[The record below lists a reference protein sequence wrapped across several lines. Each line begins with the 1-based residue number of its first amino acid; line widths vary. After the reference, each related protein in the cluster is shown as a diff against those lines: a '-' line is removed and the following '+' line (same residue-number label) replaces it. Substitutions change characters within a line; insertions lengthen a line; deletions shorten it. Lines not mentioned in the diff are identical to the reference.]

1 MKILRTPDERFAA
14 LPDYPFAPHYIDV
27 ESGDGQPL
35 RMHYLDE
42 GPRDGAIVL
51 MLHGEPTWSYLYR
64 TVIQRVVASGLRAI
78 APDLPGFGRSDKPA
92 DRGDYTYA
100 RHLAWLLSFLDAL
113 GLRHIN
119 LLCQDWGGLLG
130 LRLVAEHPGRFDRVI
145 AANTSL
151 PTGDRPPSEAFLMWQ
166 QMSQTLPEFV
176 AGRIVQR
183 FCLRPMSD
191 AVAAAY
197 DAPYPDD
204 SFTAGARKFPLL
216 VPTSPQDPETVP
228 NRRAWESLSQFSRP
242 FLTIFGDSDP
252 ITSGAERNLQRKI
265 PGAAGQPHRV
275 LAGVGHFIQEDAG
288 EELGT
293 LTAAFV
299 NSSGTR

>member
-1 MKILRTPDERFAA
+1 MRILRTPDERFAA
-14 LPDYPFAPHYIDV
+14 LPDYPLAPHYIDV
-27 ESGDGQPL
+27 DSGDGQPL

-92 DRGDYTYA
+92 DRADYTYA
-100 RHLAWLLSFLDAL
+100 RHLAWLLSFLDTL

-151 PTGDRPPSEAFLMWQ
+151 PTGDRPPPEAFLMWQ

-204 SFTAGARKFPLL
+204 NFTAGARKFPLL
-216 VPTSPQDPETVP
+216 VPTSPQDPESEP
-228 NRRAWESLSQFSRP
+228 NRRAWESLAQFSRP

>member
-14 LPDYPFAPHYIDV
+14 LPDYPFAPHYVDV
-27 ESGDGQPL
+27 AAGDGQAL

-42 GPRDGAIVL
+42 GPAGAPIVL

-64 TVIQRVVASGLRAI
+64 TVLRRVVAAGLRAI
-78 APDLPGFGRSDKPA
+78 VPDLPGFGRSDKPA
-92 DRGDYTYA
+92 ERTDYTYR
-100 RHLAWLLSFLDAL
+100 RHVGWLLGFLDAL
-113 GLRHIN
+113 KLTDLT

-130 LRLVAEHPGRFDRVI
+130 LRLLAEHPARFARAI
-145 AANTSL
+145 AANTAL
-151 PTGDRPPSEAFLMWQ
+151 PTGDRAPPEAFVRWQ
-166 QMSQTLPEFV
+166 QLSQTIPQFV

-183 FCLRPMSD
+183 FCQRPMSD

-204 SFTAGARKFPLL
+204 SFTAGARQFPLL
-216 VPTSPQDPETVP
+216 VPTSPNDPESEA
-228 NRRAWESLSQFSRP
+228 NRRAWDSLAQYSRP

-252 ITSGAERNLQRKI
+252 MTSGSERVMQRKI
-265 PGAAGQPHRV
+265 PGAAGQAHRI
-275 LAGVGHFIQEDAG
+275 LTGVGHFIQEDAG
-288 EELGT
+288 EELGE

-299 NSSGTR
+299 RGK